1 MSIREKA
8 RELAMQTLYQY
19 ALRSSGCADGAV
31 GADRFDARESF
42 GWQDASAPRVQDLA
56 AEWAEAAIADLGAID
71 ALIDVH
77 LTNWSGDRVGAVER
91 AILRLAV
98 YELRSSPDLAVE
110 IIIDEAIKLAK
121 RYCEDDSFKFIN
133 GVLDAVAA
141 TLARKD

>member
-19 ALRSSGCADGAV
+19 AIRGTEG
-31 GADRFDARESF
+31 FDARESF
-42 GWQDASAPRVQDLA
+42 GWQEDAGAPRIQELA
-56 AEWAEAAIADLGAID
+56 AEWAAAAIADINAID

-77 LTNWSGDRVGAVER
+77 LKNWSGDRVGAVER

-121 RYCEDDSFKFIN
+121 RYCEDESFKFIN
-133 GVLDAVAA
+133 GVLDAIAA
-141 TLARKD
+141 TLARKN